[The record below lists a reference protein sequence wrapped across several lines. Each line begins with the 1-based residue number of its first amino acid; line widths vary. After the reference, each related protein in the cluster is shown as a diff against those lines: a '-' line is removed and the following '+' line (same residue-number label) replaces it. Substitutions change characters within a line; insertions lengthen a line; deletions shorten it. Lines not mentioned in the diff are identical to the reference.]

1 MSLPRFRRWFDDPRR
16 SPRRIAL
23 IYLAVS
29 AVWILV
35 SDRLLALVV
44 SNPNA
49 LTVLQTAKGWLFVG
63 LTAALLYLLVAESV
77 AALQRREQWSRAL
90 VEQAQ
95 DVVLVLDQAM
105 VVRYASPS
113 AREVIGLDAD
123 ALKGTRLSNL
133 AHPDDVPAF
142 GHTWRELTA
151 TAGARARF
159 DCRCKRDTD
168 GSWHVLEIVARNLTA
183 DAAVEGI
190 VVHARDITERRQ
202 LEHQL
207 SRVEHLEALGQL
219 AAGIAHDFNNV
230 LSVVLANA
238 ELVRREV
245 ASPVPERGEL
255 LDDVVSAARGGA
267 QMVAKL
273 LGFSRQAAI
282 VRVPRQLRP
291 IVEDIVGLA
300 KRLIP
305 ETIDIQLETGNDPG
319 GVRVDATAIQQIL
332 LNLITNARD
341 AMPHGGSIRI
351 GLHEVEL
358 DAAYAATHPWTRP
371 GRYVRLAVA
380 DTGLGMDEATKAR
393 AFEPFFTTKPAGV
406 GTGLGL
412 AMAYGLVKQH
422 QGSIEI
428 ESTPGEGTT
437 VRLYLPVAE
446 VGEEPVVE
454 EAAESP
460 GSAGKQAGT
469 ILLVEDDQ
477 ALLRTARRALE
488 AFGYSVVT
496 ATNGEEALRILET
509 RARDFDLVISDV
521 VLPKMGGRDLY
532 REARERGLKARF
544 LFASGYA
551 ARQALGD
558 LETDPEVRFLRKPW
572 TLEELQ
578 AAIRQTLAA

>member
-1 MSLPRFRRWFDDPRR
+1 MIPRRFRRWFDDPRR

-29 AVWILV
+29 AVWIVL
-35 SDRLLALVV
+35 SDRLLALMA
-44 SNPNA
+44 SSPNT

-63 LTAALLYLLVAESV
+63 LTGVLLYLLVAESI
-77 AALQRREQWSRAL
+77 AALERREQRFRAL
-90 VEQAQ
+90 IEQAQ
-95 DVVLVLDQAM
+95 DVVLVLDEAM
-105 VVRYASPS
+105 AVRYATPS
-113 AREVIGLDAD
+113 ARKVLGYDAD
-123 ALKGTRLSNL
+123 ALKGMTLSSL
-133 AHPDDVPAF
+133 VHPDDVSAF
-142 GHTWRELTA
+142 DRTREELMA
-151 TAGARARF
+151 TPGARAQAE
-159 DCRCKRDTD
+159 CRWRHGD
-168 GSWHVLEIVARNLTA
+168 GSWRVLEIVAHNLTA
-183 DAAVEGI
+183 DAAVGGI
-190 VVHARDITERRQ
+190 VVDARDITERRQ

-207 SRVEHLEALGQL
+207 SQVERLEAVGQL

-238 ELVRREV
+238 ELVRREA
-245 ASPVPERGEL
+245 ASRIPERGAL

-267 QMVAKL
+267 RMVEKL
-273 LGFSRQAAI
+273 LGFSRQAEI
-282 VRVPRQLRP
+282 VRVPRRLGP

-305 ETIDIQLETGNDPG
+305 ETIDIQLEAGNDPG
-319 GVRVDATAIQQIL
+319 WVRVDATAIQQIL
-332 LNLITNARD
+332 LNLVTNARD
-341 AMPHGGSIRI
+341 AMPRGGTVRI
-351 GLHEVEL
+351 GLGEVEL
-358 DAAYAATHPWTRP
+358 DGTYSATHPWTKP
-371 GRYVRLAVA
+371 GRYVQLAVA
-380 DTGLGMDEATKAR
+380 DTGIGMDEATKAR

-422 QGSIEI
+422 HGSIEI
-428 ESTPGEGTT
+428 ESTPGQGTT
-437 VRLYLPVAE
+437 VTLYFPVAE
-446 VGEEPVVE
+446 VGEEPAVAK
-454 EAAESP
+454 AAESP
-460 GSAGKQAGT
+460 EPVGTPAGT
-469 ILLVEDDQ
+469 VLLVEDDP

-488 AFGYSVVT
+488 AFGYTVVT
-496 ATNGEEALRILET
+496 ATNGEEALRILEE

-521 VLPKMGGRDLY
+521 VLPKLGGRELY

-572 TLEELQ
+572 TLEELR